1 MRRGESDTEQVPL
14 LDEGGI
20 EGFLRREVLP
30 MLGRSDE
37 RQDRLR
43 DQLYALLFR
52 HSFAVILAS
61 TPRVVNLA

>member
-30 MLGRSDE
+30 CLVDPTSVKIGYEISFTRYFSVIPSPSS
-37 RQDRLR
+37 LH
-43 DQLYALLFR
+43 R
-52 HSFAVILAS
+52 HLAS
-61 TPRVVNLA
+61 LI